1 MFLLVIGVWGGIAA
15 GSECTTTTP
24 GPSATST
31 ASPSPSTS
39 PTSQISSPSPT
50 PTTSPTAS
58 STPSSSESKHCTH
71 PWTPKL
77 GLDLQGGISV
87 VLTAKG
93 HPASGSID
101 KAVDIIRQR
110 VDGLGVAE
118 PDISR
123 QGNNILIQLPG
134 VKDEAQA
141 IKLIGTTAQL
151 RFRPV
156 LAIYQP
162 GTPQY
167 AQSPVDCGKSD
178 TWPVDDPA
186 QSVVFCDRTKDPNT
200 GKDLSPDQWPK
211 LLLGPA
217 ALVGSDVSSASAT
230 LPSAQTGTLAWEVDL
245 RLTGDGA
252 KKFAKITGQLACNQ
266 SGDPKRQLA
275 IVLDRVTESHPQMGD
290 TVACN
295 TGITGNTAQIT
306 GNFTESEA
314 KDLALT
320 LKYGALPVA
329 FEPSTTT
336 TVSPTLGKDSLHGGL
351 ISGAIGLAIVF
362 LYVLLFYRGLG
373 FLVWVGIGMHA
384 AFTLGVV
391 VILGHTAGFS
401 LTLAGIAGLIVSLG
415 IATDSFI
422 VYFERIKDEVHG
434 GRTVRASVDRAWS
447 SAWRTIVAADLVT
460 ALAAFVLYVLAVG
473 SVRGFALM
481 LGLATGL
488 DLFVSY
494 LFMHPSVWLLA
505 QTRVFN
511 SSKTFGIGRVVGEGA
526 LAAPVPSGGAD

>member
-1 MFLLVIGVWGGIAA
+1 MIAPA
-15 GSECTTTTP
+15 TPSPTTSGS
-24 GPSATST
+24 
-31 ASPSPSTS
+31 ASPSAS
-39 PTSQISSPSPT
+39 P
-50 PTTSPTAS
+50 
-58 STPSSSESKHCTH
+58 TPSSSSQKKCTH

-93 HPASGSID
+93 NPDSGAID
-101 KAVDIIRQR
+101 KAVDIIRLR
-110 VDGLGVAE
+110 VDSLGVAE

-123 QGNNILIQLPG
+123 QGKNVLVQLPG
-134 VKDEAQA
+134 VKDPAKA
-141 IKLIGTTAQL
+141 IRLIGTTALL

-156 LAIYQP
+156 LAVVQP
-162 GTPQY
+162 GTPDY
-167 AQSPVDCGKSD
+167 LKNTPPDCTD
-178 TWPVDDPA
+178 PNTWPPDDPTK
-186 QSVVFCDRTKDPNT
+186 SVVFCDRAKDPNT
-200 GKDLSPDQWPK
+200 GKDLPPDQWAK
-211 LLLGPA
+211 LLLGPQSLGGTDIA
-217 ALVGSDVSSASAT
+217 SAKAT
-230 LPSAQTGTLAWEVDL
+230 LPSAQSGSFAWEVDL

-252 KKFAKITGQLACNQ
+252 KKFQAITAQLACSP

-275 IVLDRVTESHPQMGD
+275 IVLDRVVESHPQMGD
-290 TVACN
+290 TVQCK

-306 GNFTESEA
+306 GNFTQQDA
-314 KDLALT
+314 KDLELI
-320 LKYGALPVA
+320 LRYGALPVA

-336 TVSPTLGKDSLHGGL
+336 TISPTLGKDSLHGGL
-351 ISGAIGLAIVF
+351 IAGGIGIAIVF

-391 VILGHTAGFS
+391 IILGHTAGFS

-434 GRTVRASVDRAWS
+434 GRTVRASVDRAWQ

-526 LAAPVPSGGAD
+526 VAPMPSGGAR